1 MSEKPKLALYWA
13 ASCGGCEIAVLDLSE
28 KILDVANAFDIV
40 FWPVAMD
47 FKTKD
52 VEAMEDK
59 SIDVCL
65 FNGAIRTSDNEYMAK
80 LLRQKS
86 KVLVAFGSCSY
97 GGGIPAL
104 ANLKTLRGI
113 MERVYLESPSTVN
126 PEKIFPKTHYQVPEG
141 EIELP
146 ELYEDVRTLPQT
158 VDVEYFVPGCA
169 PNPDRIWDVVQAV
182 VSGALPPA
190 GSVVGAFEKTVCDEC
205 HFNKEEKKVKK
216 FVRPHQVIPDTNRC
230 LLEQGILCLGVATR
244 GGCGAKCTNVNM
256 PCRGCY
262 GPAEGVAD
270 QGAKFLSAVASM
282 VDSQDEAEIK
292 EILKGVVDP
301 VGTAYRFHLAASLL
315 HKARSQEIAGEKALA
330 AAKH

>member
-40 FWPVAMD
+40 FWPCAMD

-52 VEAMEDK
+52 IEAMEDK

-65 FNGAIRTSDNEYMAK
+65 FNGAIRNSDNEHMAR
-80 LLRQKS
+80 LLRDKA
-86 KVLVAFGSCSY
+86 KVLIAFGSCAY

-104 ANLKTLRGI
+104 ANLKTRQGVL
-113 MERVYLESPSTVN
+113 ERAYLETPSTDN
-126 PEKIFPKTHYQVPEG
+126 PDKIFPQTHYQVPEG
-141 EIELP
+141 DLELP
-146 ELYEDVRTLPQT
+146 ELYETVKTLAQT
-158 VDVEYFVPGCA
+158 VPVEYFVPGCA
-169 PNPDRIWDVVQAV
+169 PNPDRIWDAVQAV

-190 GSVVGAFEKTVCDEC
+190 GSVVGAFAKTVCDEC
-205 HFNKEEKKVKK
+205 HFKKEEKKVKK
-216 FVRPHQVIPDTNRC
+216 FVRPHQVLADHDRC
-230 LLEQGILCLGVATR
+230 LLEQGIVCAGLATR
-244 GGCGAKCTNVNM
+244 GGCEAKCTSVNM

-270 QGAKFLSAVASM
+270 QGAKLLSAIASM

-301 VGTAYRFHLAASLL
+301 VGTAYRFHLAGSLL
-315 HKARSQEIAGEKALA
+315 HRARVDEKTKETAVAGA
-330 AAKH
+330 AR